1 MIENHKSVLRM
12 NLIKDAFRKLEEV
25 LNRLSRKG
33 TLKPNFLRV
42 VENIK
47 AYKCNIDS
55 IGIVDNFPNLIEI
68 NISDNPDINNLK
80 GI

>member
-1 MIENHKSVLRM
+1 M

-25 LNRLSRKG
+25 LDRLRRKG

-55 IGIVDNFPNLIEI
+55 IAIVEKFPNLVEI
-68 NISDNPDINNLK
+68 NISDNPGLTNLK

>member
-1 MIENHKSVLRM
+1 M
-12 NLIKDAFRKLEEV
+12 NLIKDAFSKLEEV
-25 LNRLSRKG
+25 LDRLRRKG

-55 IGIVDNFPNLIEI
+55 IAIVEKFPNLVEI
-68 NISDNPDINNLK
+68 NISDNPGLTNLK